1 MYSDEDGRLAVKL
14 ARAAI
19 DYVVLD
25 RDMPDIDLPGIF
37 QEKSGAFVTLNT
49 HPDHDLRGC
58 IGYPTPHFPL
68 AISIIKGAEGATMDP
83 RFPPLGGDELD
94 SIVVEVSLLTPPEL
108 IEVGNPKEYL
118 EKVMVGRD
126 GLIVEKGMSRGL
138 LLPQVPVE
146 WEWDVAEFLAHTCN
160 KAGLLPDAWLDGST
174 KIYSFRGEIFS
185 ETKPR
190 GEVIRKV
197 LDGA

>member
-1 MYSDEDGRLAVKL
+1 MYSDEDGRLAVML

-19 DYVVLD
+19 DYSVLD
-25 RDMPDIDLPGIF
+25 KAMPDIDLPDVF
-37 QEKSGAFVTLNT
+37 QKKSGAFVTLNT

-58 IGYPTPHFPL
+58 IGYPTPHYHL
-68 AISIIKGAEGATMDP
+68 LVSILKGAEGATTDP
-83 RFPPLGGDELD
+83 RFPPLRGDELD
-94 SIVVEVSLLTPPEL
+94 AVVVEVSLLTPPEL
-108 IEVGNPKEYL
+108 IEVDNPKEYL

-126 GLIVEKGMSRGL
+126 GLIAEKGMNRGL

-146 WEWDVAEFLAHTCN
+146 WGWDAAEFLAHTCN
-160 KAGLLPDAWLDGST
+160 KAGLPSDAWLDDST
-174 KIYSFRGEIFS
+174 KVYSFRGEIFT
-185 ETKPR
+185 ETEPR